1 MRSIEEMDEER
12 MQKTLSIY
20 KDQWYF
26 DLGYHIAFT
35 QIIYCTVLIFSSVAP
50 IITPFGCCFFTIK
63 YFIDKYNIL
72 HLYPPEFQ
80 GVGRLSNYILGLKYF
95 AIGFSQVIMFGI
107 LIVIF
112 GQEYIIA
119 CIFIVVLQL
128 FALVL
133 SKLIDFLP
141 MDRFKA
147 WLASDFMSEQEE
159 DELKKQKEER
169 IIELKEK
176 LNNAQ

>member
-1 MRSIEEMDEER
+1 MK
-12 MQKTLSIY
+12 KTLSSC

-50 IITPFGCCFFTIK
+50 LITPFGCCFFTIK

-80 GVGRLSNYILGLKYF
+80 GVGRLSNYIIGLKYF
-95 AIGFSQVIMFGI
+95 AIGFSQIIMFGI

-112 GQEYIIA
+112 SKEYIRA
-119 CIFIVVLQL
+119 CIFIVILQVL
-128 FALVL
+128 ALVL
-133 SKLIDFLP
+133 SKLIELP
-141 MDRFKA
+141 P
-147 WLASDFMSEQEE
+147 
-159 DELKKQKEER
+159 
-169 IIELKEK
+169 
-176 LNNAQ
+176 NG